1 MEKAK
6 KKQPKKSKTKTQ
18 KLDREERN
26 KCVEEKRGQS
36 RTRERQS
43 CTYTM
48 SFYLAE
54 YDVDYTADHHQSVE
68 DVPGVPDITLNMA
81 ACTASGRR
89 GEGRGQE
96 ERNRGVRSTE
106 GR

>member
-1 MEKAK
+1 
-6 KKQPKKSKTKTQ
+6 
-18 KLDREERN
+18 
-26 KCVEEKRGQS
+26 
-36 RTRERQS
+36 
-43 CTYTM
+43 M

-81 ACTASGRR
+81 VCTASGRR

-96 ERNRGVRSTE
+96 ERNRGVRSTKRVLMRNNWKRSNDSPKRSDE
-106 GR
+106 GRVF